1 MKPKNRM
8 VSFRLSAEEYDRLR
22 HAGSIIGVTNL
33 SELARVA
40 MNRMLDSPKP
50 EQVALEEQFREL
62 RSKIQ
67 NLSSELELL
76 SRRVEGGGLAAA
88 LK

>member
-8 VSFRLSAEEYDRLR
+8 VSFRLSAEEYERLR
-22 HAGSIIGVTNL
+22 HAGSMIGVTNL

-40 MNRMLDSPKP
+40 MNRMLDSPRP

-62 RSKIQ
+62 RAKIL
-67 NLSSELELL
+67 NLSSELDRL
-76 SRRVEGGGLAAA
+76 SRAIPGAE
-88 LK
+88 

>member
-22 HAGSIIGVTNL
+22 QAGTAHGLNNL

-40 MNRMLDSPKP
+40 MNRLLDTPAPVGLP
-50 EQVALEEQFREL
+50 EQVQEL
-62 RSKIQ
+62 RVKIE
-67 NLSSELELL
+67 NLSTELKRL
-76 SRRVEGGGLAAA
+76 SQ
-88 LK
+88 KT

>member
-22 HAGSIIGVTNL
+22 QAGSVIGVTNL

-40 MNRMLDSPKP
+40 MNRMLESPKL
-50 EQVALEEQFREL
+50 EQVALSDQFREL
-62 RSKIQ
+62 RVKIQ
-67 NLSSELELL
+67 QLSSELERL
-76 SRRVEGGGLAAA
+76 SRTVTDAAD
-88 LK
+88 